1 MTAQESATPFRDDI
15 HEALI
20 NLLARDP
27 SYEAVAMIE
36 NERVQS
42 IFSKTDQ
49 VVDLATRRS
58 EQNRLSSELTL
69 WLPCFR
75 HISQSSLGLEGQGEA
90 FKFYISL
97 PSIMQG
103 TLHTLGQSFGE
114 GSYLVMILSETTHVE
129 RARFYL
135 NQTSKAVERVY
146 RSSVTLRLT

>member
-1 MTAQESATPFRDDI
+1 MTAQESATPVRDDI

-36 NERVQS
+36 NERVKS
-42 IFSKTDQ
+42 VFSKTAQ

-58 EQNRLSSELTL
+58 EQDRLSSELTL

-75 HISQSSLGLEGQGEA
+75 HISQSSLGLEGQGEGL
-90 FKFYISL
+90 KFCMSI
-97 PSIMQG
+97 PSKQG
-103 TLHTLGQSFGE
+103 ILHTIGQSFGE
-114 GSYLVMILSETTHVE
+114 GSYVVMILSETTHVE

-146 RSSVTLRLT
+146 RSSVALRLT